1 MSSRFLN
8 LHCSHCG
15 IRVIRYRKEGSGR
28 LIRVYLDRIIEPKN
42 LRALKHAAGEPGLP
56 PLVCPDCSQRM
67 GVSITRGSGNRLAYR
82 LIQGSFRKKEV

>member
-8 LHCSHCG
+8 LHCSQCG

-28 LIRVYLDRIIEPKN
+28 LIRVYLDRITEPEN
-42 LRALKHAAGEPGLP
+42 LRSLKHAAGKPGLP
-56 PLVCPDCSQRM
+56 PLVCPGCGQRI
-67 GVSITRGSGNRLAYR
+67 GVSIIRGLGNRPAYR

>member
-1 MSSRFLN
+1 M
-8 LHCSHCG
+8 
-15 IRVIRYRKEGSGR
+15 
-28 LIRVYLDRIIEPKN
+28 IRVYLDRIIEPKS

-56 PLVCPDCSQRM
+56 PLVCPDCGQRM